1 LSDHAVLYG
10 KDQWYESAQ
19 GDFSDRLAD
28 LEETYRRSEGAY
40 ERFKAYRTNGR
51 EAMIPDIVAD
61 WKTIRKAQR
70 ESVKQAK
77 QYLSHLDCQKFSQ
90 DIAGFIE
97 KLRGIHHSIDRLSAY
112 RQYYERL
119 WSLSEPEDE
128 TTQPS
133 PNETTENLPSTTL
146 ELV

>member
-1 LSDHAVLYG
+1 
-10 KDQWYESAQ
+10 
-19 GDFSDRLAD
+19 
-28 LEETYRRSEGAY
+28 
-40 ERFKAYRTNGR
+40 
-51 EAMIPDIVAD
+51 MIPDIVAD

-77 QYLSHLDCQKFSQ
+77 QYLGNLDCQKFSQ
-90 DIAGFIE
+90 DIEGFIE

-119 WSLSEPEDE
+119 WSLTDPENE
-128 TTQPS
+128 NASTNLTTQD
-133 PNETTENLPSTTL
+133 LPAATL